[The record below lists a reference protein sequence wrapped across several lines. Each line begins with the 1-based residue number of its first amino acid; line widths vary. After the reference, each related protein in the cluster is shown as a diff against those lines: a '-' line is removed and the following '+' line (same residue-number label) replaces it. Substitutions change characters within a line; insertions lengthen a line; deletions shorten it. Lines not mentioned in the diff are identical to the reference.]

1 MRNIK
6 NHLFRSFIFLFTFLT
21 ILILLILISF
31 LWKESSL
38 FFSKVDFSNFI
49 FERNWSENF
58 GVFNILL
65 ASFYTA
71 ILSCVI
77 SFPVAM
83 GISVFIVLYANNF
96 LKNILSYTVNILAG
110 IPSVIYGFFG
120 LFVVVKFLEKNLKMS
135 AGESVLAGAIIL
147 SVMILPYFVSNL
159 VESVEISKNNFKR
172 DSDSLGISK
181 EFFIRKIVL
190 KDSFLAVLTG
200 FILSF
205 SRAVG
210 ETMAVMM
217 VIGNAPIFPKI
228 FSKAQTVASLIA
240 LEIGMSEVGSLHY
253 SALFACGFVLLVFV
267 LILNIL
273 LFILNIRKREKYDK
287 I

>member
-21 ILILLILISF
+21 ILLLLILISF

-49 FERNWSENF
+49 FGRNWSENF
-58 GVFNILL
+58 GVFNIIL

-159 VESVEISKNNFKR
+159 VESIEISKNNFKR
-172 DSDSLGISK
+172 DSDSLGVSK
-181 EFFIRKIVL
+181 EFFIRKFVL

-205 SRAVG
+205 SRAIG

>member
-273 LFILNIRKREKYDK
+273 LFILNI
-287 I
+287 

>member
-49 FERNWSENF
+49 FGRNWSENF

-172 DSDSLGISK
+172 DSDSLGVSK

-190 KDSFLAVLTG
+190 KDSFLVVLTG